1 MVSILKNYCG
11 KSLALAL
18 YGLFAALLVACG
30 GGGGSSGSTSF
41 GGSTSGGTSGGST
54 SGAGTIKVE
63 LFDSTGAASNAVT
76 GSNSLTVKAT
86 VTSGGA
92 PAKNVLVTFTVS
104 STIATLSPASGTALT
119 DANGVAQ
126 VSLKSTNTG
135 SGAAEVSA
143 KATVGTTEITGKTA
157 FSVGASPTA
166 TPTAMNFVSAV
177 PTDKSIVIKGAGG
190 NGRTEVA
197 LLTFSVV
204 DSANSGVPNVPV
216 TFSTQS
222 SSPVTLVS
230 SSGTT
235 DVNGNVTVAVNSGSQ
250 PTTVRVIATVQG
262 TSISAIS
269 DTVTVTTGQPT
280 QAAFSLSLQ
289 KYYVEGLT
297 HDNTQNTVTA
307 LLADAFGAAVAD
319 GTQVVFTTDS
329 GAIVGSGGAKCLTVQ
344 GGCSVTWRSQ
354 NPRTANGVV
363 TIVATA
369 TNGTSNLS
377 TSQKFF
383 NSGSTATIYRVSP
396 GDKQGATTRL
406 TGPNETINLN
416 FAASCD
422 PQSIAVEIVDEKG
435 NPMPEGT
442 TISGADATNASLT
455 AFPATIAL
463 VGTPFDAANRGTV
476 HNVTVKPEGCD
487 VTGTKTKS
495 GSILI
500 AVQTPLGGSTA
511 SLRINLGTFKGS

>member
-11 KSLALAL
+11 KPLLLAL
-18 YGLFAALLVACG
+18 YGLFATLLVACG
-30 GGGGSSGSTSF
+30 GGGGSAGSTSF
-41 GGSTSGGTSGGST
+41 GGGTSGST
-54 SGAGTIKVE
+54 SGSTGSSAGTIKVE
-63 LFDSTGAASNAVT
+63 LFNSTGVASNAVT
-76 GSNSLTVKAT
+76 GANTLTVKAT

-92 PAKNVLVTFTVS
+92 PAKNVVVTFAVN
-104 STIATLSPASGTALT
+104 STIAAVSPASGTALT

-135 SGAAEVSA
+135 SGAAEISA
-143 KATVGTTEITGKTA
+143 KATVGTTDISGKAA

-166 TPTAMNFVSAV
+166 TPTAINFVSAV
-177 PTDKSIVIKGAGG
+177 PADKSIVIKGAGG

-204 DSANSGVPNVPV
+204 DSSNSGVPNVPV
-216 TFSTQS
+216 TFTTQS
-222 SSPVTLVS
+222 TNPVSLVAS
-230 SSGTT
+230 TGTT
-235 DVNGNVTVAVNSGSQ
+235 DVNGNVTVAVNSGTQ

-269 DTVTVTTGQPT
+269 DTLTVTTGQPT

-289 KYYVEGLT
+289 KYYVEGWS

-329 GAIVGSGGAKCLTVQ
+329 GAIVGNGGAMCLTVK
-344 GGCSVTWRSQ
+344 GGCTVTWRSQ
-354 NPRTANGVV
+354 NPRTANGMV
-363 TIVATA
+363 TVVATA
-369 TNGTSNLS
+369 TNGSTNLS
-377 TSQKFF
+377 TSQRFF

-396 GDKQGATTRL
+396 SSVQGATTRIS
-406 TGPNETINLN
+406 GPDETINLS

-422 PQSIAVEIVDEKG
+422 PQSIRIEIVDVNG
-435 NPMPEGT
+435 NPMPEGS

-455 AFPATIAL
+455 AFPATISL
-463 VGTPFDAANRGTV
+463 SGTPFDAANRGTV

-487 VTGTKTKS
+487 LTGTKTKS

-500 AVQTPLGGSTA
+500 AVQTPLGGNTA
-511 SLRINLGTFKGS
+511 NLRVNLGTFKGS